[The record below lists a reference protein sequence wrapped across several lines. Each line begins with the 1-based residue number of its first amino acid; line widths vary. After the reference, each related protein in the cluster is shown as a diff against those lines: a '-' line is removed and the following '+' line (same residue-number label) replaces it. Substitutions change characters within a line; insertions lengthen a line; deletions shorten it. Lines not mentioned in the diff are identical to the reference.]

1 MVMPTVASA
10 AAAALHPA
18 VSTRRAGVR
27 NGNASSLA
35 AGGRLAGGGRGP
47 ALRARVAEAAPVAA
61 EGGRQEAYPAAPM
74 VEIPVTCYQ
83 VNGSSQL
90 QFRNDAHLLLL

>member
-10 AAAALHPA
+10 AVAALHPA
-18 VSTRRAGVR
+18 VSTRCAGVR

-61 EGGRQEAYPAAPM
+61 EGGRQEAHPAAPM

>member
-1 MVMPTVASA
+1 VMPTVASA

-18 VSTRRAGVR
+18 VSTQRAGVG
-27 NGNASSLA
+27 NGNASLA

-61 EGGRQEAYPAAPM
+61 EGGRQEAHPAAPM